1 MKILL
6 ERPIEMVA
14 MRNLY
19 VVKLLQFSMPT
30 IACTLD
36 ILSNQAQFG
45 ILKHVMNLLPGV
57 IRERNA
63 LRQAWTLRVIREEPS
78 PTCFE
83 SRISPNP
90 IMNIL
95 IWNCRG
101 AMKPTFKKTTLD
113 LVEWHQPVIFVI
125 TETRIDGPMTD
136 DIIRRLPFDG
146 AYSTETIGYASGIW
160 LLWCSDF
167 VSMDILSATE

>member
-1 MKILL
+1 MIVQMKILL
-6 ERPIEMVA
+6 KRPIEMVA
-14 MRNLY
+14 MWNLY
-19 VVKLLQFSMPT
+19 VVKLLQFSMLT

-45 ILKHVMNLLPGV
+45 ILKHVVNLLPGV
-57 IRERNA
+57 IRERNK

-83 SRISPNP
+83 SHTSPNP

-101 AMKPTFKKTTLD
+101 AMKPTFQKSFGSGRVALANYFCD
-113 LVEWHQPVIFVI
+113 E
-125 TETRIDGPMTD
+125 ETRIDGPKTD
-136 DIIRRLPFDG
+136 DIIRRLPLIEHTPQRPLVMLAEYGFCG
-146 AYSTETIGYASGIW
+146 T
-160 LLWCSDF
+160 
-167 VSMDILSATE
+167 

>member
-1 MKILL
+1 MVFVQVKILL

-45 ILKHVMNLLPGV
+45 ILKHVVNLLLGV
-57 IRERNA
+57 IRERNE

-95 IWNCRG
+95 IWNCRV

-125 TETRIDGPMTD
+125 TETRIDGPMID
-136 DIIRRLPFDG
+136 DII
-146 AYSTETIGYASGIW
+146 
-160 LLWCSDF
+160 
-167 VSMDILSATE
+167 